1 MNFHLTPNKKVM
13 TKFLEKLKKPLIFG
27 HFGSILLIFGQKWIF
42 LKNSG
47 LSLTR
52 LSSTIMQKNKKQ
64 MSGYVEKVLTGRQRD
79 GRTSNSNF
87 IESSVYGGPK
97 VLDIMGK
104 R

>member
-13 TKFLEKLKKPLIFG
+13 TKFLEKLKKTLIFG

-42 LKNSG
+42 LKNWA

-52 LSSTIMQKNKKQ
+52 LYNHLPSCKKKK
-64 MSGYVEKVLTGRQRD
+64 MSGYGEKVLTGRQRD
-79 GRTSNSNF
+79 GRTGNSNF
-87 IESSVYGGPK
+87 IESYVYGGPK
-97 VLDIMGK
+97 VLDTKGK